1 MILPFIKQTWEDR
14 IKRKGREHNL
24 ARYGFDHK
32 AVLSPFSQWTM
43 ELKKPQTSRLTVGF
57 CSVPRTGM
65 LQYFSLRV
73 QLLIS
78 QTFPMALPARSR
90 RHRTPEGSSCTRAD
104 PARSSSQEQLQ
115 PAHSPWHGCNAPQET
130 SPKAAGSRET
140 REQTAGSP
148 EPHFHRKQG
157 WRWHGSIYSI

>member
-1 MILPFIKQTWEDR
+1 MMLPFIKQTWEDR

-24 ARYGFDHK
+24 SRCGFDHK
-32 AVLSPFSQWTM
+32 AVLFTFSHWTM
-43 ELKKPQTSRLTVGF
+43 ESKKPQKSRLTVGF

-90 RHRTPEGSSCTRAD
+90 RHRTPEGSSGPRGFQRAA
-104 PARSSSQEQLQ
+104 PARSGSSRHTA
-115 PAHSPWHGCNAPQET
+115 PDTAATAPQEL
-130 SPKAAGSRET
+130 PQKLREAG
-140 REQTAGSP
+140 
-148 EPHFHRKQG
+148 K
-157 WRWHGSIYSI
+157 HGTDSWLAWASFP